1 MLSVNF
7 LGNFYIH
14 RESTF
19 KIEDAKKKEVS
30 VVRTEFELT
39 DEATNKFK
47 AIHDEWEFEVCE
59 KSPRCTV

>member
-19 KIEDAKKKEVS
+19 KIEDGKVS

-39 DEATNKFK
+39 DEATDKFK
-47 AIHDEWEFEVCE
+47 AIHDEWEFEV
-59 KSPRCTV
+59 

>member
-19 KIEDAKKKEVS
+19 KIEDGKKKEVS

-39 DEATNKFK
+39 DEATDKFK
-47 AIHDEWEFEVCE
+47 AIDDEWEFEV
-59 KSPRCTV
+59 